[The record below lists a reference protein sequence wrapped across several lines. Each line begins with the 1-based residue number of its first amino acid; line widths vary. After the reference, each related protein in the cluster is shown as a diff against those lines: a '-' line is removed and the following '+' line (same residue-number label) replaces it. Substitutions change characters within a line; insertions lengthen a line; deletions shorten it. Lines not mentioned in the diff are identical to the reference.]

1 MFLRNLK
8 AKLRNTLA
16 KNYFEEQIE
25 VLKEAALIDSK
36 QHLLESCQN
45 NTLSD
50 EQCNAFNAVFDA
62 SCDKLEASI
71 EASETKLALKIERLR
86 RTEQKLFKQT
96 SFKTDMLRH
105 LLVNDAKRRVDY
117 RTTIKKE
124 FKNKKVLQMIHL
136 ERQYQ
141 NSKRN
146 SKRKA

>member
-86 RTEQKLFKQT
+86 RTEQKLFNEV

-105 LLVNDAKRRVDY
+105 LLKDAKRRVDY
-117 RTTIKKE
+117 RTTIKKSYKE
-124 FKNKKVLQMIHL
+124 KKVLQMIHL

-146 SKRKA
+146 FKRKA

>member
-1 MFLRNLK
+1 MFLRKLK

-16 KNYFEEQIE
+16 KKYFEEQIE

-50 EQCNAFNAVFDA
+50 EQDSAFRKAFDA
-62 SCDKLEASI
+62 SCDKLEDSI
-71 EASETKLALKIERLR
+71 KASETKLALKIERLC
-86 RTEQKLFKQT
+86 RTEQKLFNEV

-105 LLVNDAKRRVDY
+105 LLKDAKRRVDY
-117 RTTIKKE
+117 RTTIKKSYY
-124 FKNKKVLQMIHL
+124 NNKVLQMIHL